1 MRNPVLKVLDVAKR
15 EYRATAMTRA
25 FLFGVVLFPLIIW
38 AVIAVVIPLFDSPDK
53 RLTGT
58 IEVLDRTD
66 PSQPVATKIE
76 SIFDPQ
82 RLQAEY
88 DARRSKLEADS
99 ISEDVGLAEQRKAL
113 GQLKKMPEG
122 PHEVTIKRLPAETD
136 IEARKAD
143 VISGA
148 TLALVSIGPEALE
161 PPGVYDMF
169 TGRSLDIE
177 LSNRLTD
184 AIDRAVVDAR
194 LSRAD
199 FDPAVVRTLTATP
212 LTRAVTITEAGETKS
227 NALATFMLP
236 MAFMML
242 LWIAVF
248 SSGQYLLTTTI
259 EEKSTRVM
267 ELLLS
272 AVSPMQLMTGK
283 ILGQAAVGLTIL
295 LIYAGLGLAAASQFN
310 ILKQVP
316 TDKLPW
322 LAVYFVM
329 AYFLIGSMM
338 AAIGSAVNELREAQ
352 SLMGVVMI
360 VLMLPMFL
368 WTLIIRQPNSTFAVV
383 ASMIPPMTPFVMIL
397 RLAQTSEPIP
407 TWQIVLATAIGFG
420 AVFVAIWAAAKIFR
434 VGVLMYGKPPSLG
447 TLLKWIRYA

>member
-66 PSQPVATKIE
+66 PSQPVATMIE

-88 DARRSKLEADS
+88 DARRAKLEADS
-99 ISEDVGLAEQRKAL
+99 TSEEVGLAAQRAAVRD
-113 GQLKKMPEG
+113 LKKLPEG
-122 PHEVTIKRLPAETD
+122 PHQVAIRRLAAD
-136 IEARKAD
+136 ADVEARKAD
-143 VISGA
+143 VVSGA

-161 PPGVYDMF
+161 PPGVYDMY
-169 TGRSLDIE
+169 TGRTLDIE
-177 LSNRLTD
+177 LANRLTD

-199 FDPAVVRTLTATP
+199 LDPSVVRTLTASP

-295 LIYAGLGLAAASQFN
+295 LIYAGLGLAAASQFD

-407 TWQIVLATAIGFG
+407 TWQIVLATTIGFA